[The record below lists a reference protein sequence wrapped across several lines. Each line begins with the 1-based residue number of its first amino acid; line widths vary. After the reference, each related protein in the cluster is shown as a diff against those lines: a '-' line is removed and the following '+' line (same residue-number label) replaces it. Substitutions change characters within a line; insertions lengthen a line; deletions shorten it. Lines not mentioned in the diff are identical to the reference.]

1 MAYRGRLM
9 SWAMDWLWAPFI
21 DYGFMRRGLAGSLAL
36 AFAAGPLGVFLV
48 LRRMSLMGDAMAH
61 AILPG
66 VAVGFLTAGLSL
78 SAMTIGGMV
87 TGIVVAMLAGLVAR
101 VTPLREDASFASFYL
116 ISLGLG
122 VLLVSLRGS
131 NMDLIHVLFGTVL
144 GLDDSALLL
153 VTASASVT
161 LPALALIYRPLVL
174 ECLDPGFL
182 RVERGRGSVIHM
194 VFLLLLVMTLVSGF
208 QVLGTLM
215 VVGIMMLP
223 ATAARFWM
231 RTAGRQMMLAAAIG
245 SVSSYAGL
253 LISFH
258 TNAPASSA
266 IILFA
271 GCIYVLSIV
280 LGPYGGLLQAARQAY
295 ARRRRLSRSLSS

>member
-1 MAYRGRLM
+1 ME
-9 SWAMDWLWAPFI
+9 WLWSPFA
-21 DYGFMRRGLAGSLAL
+21 DYSFMRRALAGSMAL

-78 SAMTIGGMV
+78 GAMTIGGMV

-101 VTPLREDASFASFYL
+101 LTPLREDASFASFYL

-144 GLDDSALLL
+144 GLDDAALLL
-153 VTASASVT
+153 VTAGATVT

-174 ECLDPGFL
+174 ECLDPIFL
-182 RVERGRGSVIHM
+182 RAERGKGSLIHM
-194 VFLLLLVMTLVSGF
+194 LFLLLLVMTLVSGF

-223 ATAARFWM
+223 ATSARFWA
-231 RTAGRQMMLAAAIG
+231 RTAGRQMALAAVVG

-253 LISFH
+253 LVSFY

-266 IILFA
+266 IILSA
-271 GCIYVLSIV
+271 GCIYILSLV

-295 ARRRRLSRSLSS
+295 ARRRRLSQTLFS

>member
-1 MAYRGRLM
+1 
-9 SWAMDWLWAPFI
+9 
-21 DYGFMRRGLAGSLAL
+21 
-36 AFAAGPLGVFLV
+36 
-48 LRRMSLMGDAMAH
+48 
-61 AILPG
+61 
-66 VAVGFLTAGLSL
+66 AVGFLTAGLSIG
-78 SAMTIGGMV
+78 AMTLGGMI

-144 GLDDSALLL
+144 GLDDSALIL

-174 ECLDPGFL
+174 ECLDPAFL

-223 ATAARFWM
+223 ATAARFWT
-231 RTAGRQMMLAAAIG
+231 RTAGPQMLLAAIIG

-253 LISFH
+253 LVSFY

-266 IILFA
+266 IILSA
-271 GCIYVLSIV
+271 GCIYILSIV